1 MLKMILLP
9 LLLYLAAAA
18 ASAARIRSLTH
29 SGPGCPQDARVT
41 WSGDLSDLTITL
53 PDFSESLAAG
63 QMTSCQVHLL
73 VDQGESGK
81 SLVLQ
86 DVVVRGGL
94 YLSPNSKVDFYTTA
108 YWSETASHTVSRVI
122 IACWDNLSQDSDIS
136 VFKVTKQTSTSSGS
150 SAVVRNVAIAQR
162 LGSSSPCVG
171 SDGYVGILN
180 VTFRIIAQEG
190 GRVVFGRERVSSTS
204 PVTEALSFAWQSC

>member
-1 MLKMILLP
+1 MILLP
-9 LLLYLAAAA
+9 LFLALAATT

-29 SGPGCPQDARVT
+29 SGPGCPQDAKVT

-53 PDFSESLAAG
+53 SDFSESLAAG

-73 VDQGESGK
+73 VDQGESRK

-108 YWSETASHTVSRVI
+108 YWSEAASDT
-122 IACWDNLSQDSDIS
+122 
-136 VFKVTKQTSTSSGS
+136 VTKQTSTFAGS

-162 LGSSSPCVG
+162 LGSASPCVG
-171 SDGYVGILN
+171 IDGYVGILN

>member
-9 LLLYLAAAA
+9 LLLSLAAAA

-73 VDQGESGK
+73 IDQGESGK

-108 YWSETASHTVSRVI
+108 YWSETASDTQFPAENVPSEHFLAKHLVAQHSLVVVVI
-122 IACWDNLSQDSDIS
+122 AAAAVILVVAITTCIF
-136 VFKVTKQTSTSSGS
+136 VAGVIVVAVIVVAAAGIIIMTSTSQQ
-150 SAVVRNVAIAQR
+150 I
-162 LGSSSPCVG
+162 
-171 SDGYVGILN
+171 
-180 VTFRIIAQEG
+180 
-190 GRVVFGRERVSSTS
+190 
-204 PVTEALSFAWQSC
+204 